1 MTTPPQLDT
10 PLYQAIARSL
20 KGSLSAQ
27 GQIAFPAVKG
37 AVDPYGQRINRLFS
51 LLGKPLSPS
60 ELVKLC
66 QHLATLLK
74 DPPTSSQ
81 IVLSYEPARAPRQG
95 LVYRLDRVKTKSPSP
110 ALISEGQLV
119 LPSIPCLR
127 RDYLQQLAGIFALLT
142 HPLNQAQAEQL
153 EARLQ
158 EDLETGFL
166 LSPQARLVV
175 RYASNPPEEGGLS
188 CQVSV
193 VTRSLAE
200 QSQTLLQQSPD
211 YCETLGPLTKVMD
224 LAKSFSAAETP
235 VLVAGVGTA
244 QSALPLARQGFSV
257 DAMDLAPPFAHR
269 LGQLLQQEPLP
280 IRVMA
285 EDILDPLV
293 TPKPG
298 HYGLGLLTEVASRV
312 ADGEALE
319 GLLSKIAQALRPGG
333 TLLLNLFLAS
343 EELPENPLLEQTA
356 RVFNSTLFRR
366 SQLESLLQR
375 LPFTLVDEVP
385 VLAYER
391 EHRPADQAKLD
402 PWYARWAQG
411 QQVFA
416 MAEPPMALHWLTL
429 VREDTSD
436 DSDESDGPKPLF
448 STVEAEF

>member
-1 MTTPPQLDT
+1 M
-10 PLYQAIARSL
+10 
-20 KGSLSAQ
+20 
-27 GQIAFPAVKG
+27 
-37 AVDPYGQRINRLFS
+37 NRR
-51 LLGKPLSPS
+51 G
-60 ELVKLC
+60 
-66 QHLATLLK
+66 
-74 DPPTSSQ
+74 
-81 IVLSYEPARAPRQG
+81 APRQG

-257 DAMDLAPPFAHR
+257 DAMDLAPPLCSS
-269 LGQLLQQEPLP
+269 LGS
-280 IRVMA
+280 
-285 EDILDPLV
+285 
-293 TPKPG
+293 
-298 HYGLGLLTEVASRV
+298 VAATGTSPDSG
-312 ADGEALE
+312 DG
-319 GLLSKIAQALRPGG
+319 
-333 TLLLNLFLAS
+333 
-343 EELPENPLLEQTA
+343 
-356 RVFNSTLFRR
+356 
-366 SQLESLLQR
+366 
-375 LPFTLVDEVP
+375 
-385 VLAYER
+385 
-391 EHRPADQAKLD
+391 
-402 PWYARWAQG
+402 
-411 QQVFA
+411 
-416 MAEPPMALHWLTL
+416 
-429 VREDTSD
+429 
-436 DSDESDGPKPLF
+436 
-448 STVEAEF
+448 